1 MPQTTVDVKTVC
13 TLNKRFDIYLDAY
26 NVNNAPNRLFEW
38 EYGRPQNTREDSLMF
53 LFGVNGRL

>member
-26 NVNNAPNRLFEW
+26 NVNNPSNRLFEW
-38 EYGRPQNTREDSLMF
+38 EYGRPQDTREAS
-53 LFGVNGRL
+53 